1 MKPILACILVII
13 LANILTV
20 SAQRVVTIKVEDL
33 KKPTALLEAS
43 TYQDILEN
51 MIWSDSSKA
60 GAFREP
66 HKEPSFNIVAKSN
79 MPEDMIDRGYH
90 PFFEG
95 MYQAYADHRPFT
107 LSPDMIWLLICQG
120 FSQHVNNNSDSLR
133 KLFVD
138 FSGKMSL
145 VVISTQITLDNPNS
159 SWKDVFPEF
168 MEKINAAV
176 GKNLTN
182 TLTADFSTTTDV
194 SKIASQITLMDAMKS
209 YFDFIVIYM
218 SCGIPQV
225 TIEGTPEDWQK
236 VLDKTEAL
244 RQYKLDWWVDSMEP
258 VLKKI
263 LAASKG
269 EIDKPFWQTM
279 FKYHQ
284 KNSCGAPRIVDG
296 WIVKFFPYNKDGN
309 RTNLDSLST
318 AHDGLPNELVKVDLE
333 YDKVLPSGAIEKTP
347 LELWAGFMGLTQ
359 DSSTF
364 ALKPEI
370 GWMIRKK
377 GNGASSKRLNEL
389 KKANDSRSTNTLPSL
404 QGIVIRVKKIP
415 GELLEIPHI
424 FSLNVFFADAIV
436 IPDDMQKIK
445 IDRFEMSG
453 NIDKTGIA
461 RICKMFP
468 DTQLI
473 INNIPYV
480 NGVAGEAVR

>member
-168 MEKINAAV
+168 M
-176 GKNLTN
+176 
-182 TLTADFSTTTDV
+182 
-194 SKIASQITLMDAMKS
+194 
-209 YFDFIVIYM
+209 
-218 SCGIPQV
+218 
-225 TIEGTPEDWQK
+225 
-236 VLDKTEAL
+236 
-244 RQYKLDWWVDSMEP
+244 
-258 VLKKI
+258 
-263 LAASKG
+263 
-269 EIDKPFWQTM
+269 
-279 FKYHQ
+279 
-284 KNSCGAPRIVDG
+284 
-296 WIVKFFPYNKDGN
+296 
-309 RTNLDSLST
+309 
-318 AHDGLPNELVKVDLE
+318 
-333 YDKVLPSGAIEKTP
+333 
-347 LELWAGFMGLTQ
+347 
-359 DSSTF
+359 
-364 ALKPEI
+364 
-370 GWMIRKK
+370 
-377 GNGASSKRLNEL
+377 
-389 KKANDSRSTNTLPSL
+389 
-404 QGIVIRVKKIP
+404 
-415 GELLEIPHI
+415 
-424 FSLNVFFADAIV
+424 
-436 IPDDMQKIK
+436 
-445 IDRFEMSG
+445 
-453 NIDKTGIA
+453 
-461 RICKMFP
+461 
-468 DTQLI
+468 
-473 INNIPYV
+473 
-480 NGVAGEAVR
+480 